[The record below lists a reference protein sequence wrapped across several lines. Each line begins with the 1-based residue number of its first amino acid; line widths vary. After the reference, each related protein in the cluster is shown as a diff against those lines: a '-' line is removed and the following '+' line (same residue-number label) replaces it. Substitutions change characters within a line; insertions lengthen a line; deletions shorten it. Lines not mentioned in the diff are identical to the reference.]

1 MMMRGPGHFESLHSD
16 RAWRGVDP
24 PSSFTYFR
32 SVLPRAM
39 IFCDKVSA
47 NTRHEKDFANGI
59 NSIKA
64 RSYSVDVVCGRDSKG
79 ARGCYGWE

>member
-1 MMMRGPGHFESLHSD
+1 
-16 RAWRGVDP
+16 
-24 PSSFTYFR
+24 
-32 SVLPRAM
+32 M

-79 ARGCYGWE
+79 ARV

>member
-1 MMMRGPGHFESLHSD
+1 
-16 RAWRGVDP
+16 
-24 PSSFTYFR
+24 
-32 SVLPRAM
+32 M

-64 RSYSVDVVCGRDSKG
+64 RSYSVDVVCGRAWES
-79 ARGCYGWE
+79 ARVRYGWE

>member
-16 RAWRGVDP
+16 PAWLGVDP
-24 PSSFTYFR
+24 PSSSTYFR
-32 SVLPRAM
+32 NVLPRAM

-47 NTRHEKDFANGI
+47 NTRREKDFAYGI

-79 ARGCYGWE
+79 ARV

>member
-1 MMMRGPGHFESLHSD
+1 MMMWSRGHFESLRSD
-16 RAWRGVDP
+16 PAWRGVDP
-24 PSSFTYFR
+24 PSSITYFR

-39 IFCDKVSA
+39 IFCDRKSA

-64 RSYSVDVVCGRDSKG
+64 RSYSVDVVCGRDWKG
-79 ARGCYGWE
+79 ARV

>member
-1 MMMRGPGHFESLHSD
+1 
-16 RAWRGVDP
+16 
-24 PSSFTYFR
+24 
-32 SVLPRAM
+32 M

-47 NTRHEKDFANGI
+47 NTRREKDFAYGI

-79 ARGCYGWE
+79 ARV